1 MDESREQWT
10 VDYEAVWPT
19 LKQIGEDDELVF
31 GGVVLAMQAL
41 PETWTAGT
49 PMPDEPEVR
58 VIILGGLLAQ
68 IEVIEDEHTIIL
80 RHLTYMG

>member
-1 MDESREQWT
+1 MDGSREQWT

-19 LKQIGEDDELVF
+19 LKRIGEDNELIF

-41 PETWTAGT
+41 PETWPYGT
-49 PMPDEPEVR
+49 PMPDNPEIR
-58 VIILGGLLAQ
+58 IIILGGLLAQ
-68 IEVIEDEHTIIL
+68 IEVNEDDHLIVL